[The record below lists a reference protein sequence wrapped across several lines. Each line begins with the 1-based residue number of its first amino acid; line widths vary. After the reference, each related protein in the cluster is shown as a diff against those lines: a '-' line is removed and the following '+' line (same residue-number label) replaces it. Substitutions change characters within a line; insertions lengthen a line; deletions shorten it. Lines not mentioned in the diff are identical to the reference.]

1 MKCIAPRHSQV
12 PFTASVRVR
21 LTLWYLALMGVII
34 FVFGGSLYGSSQI
47 LFNADAAESS
57 LEAQLYQDSQRFAST
72 YKQALLA
79 HQSLAAQRPTL
90 SSQEII
96 LLLSPDNS
104 VLDVHGSLTSGMI
117 EQLQSRAGQATGM
130 FDLAGPQAHA
140 RDWWQRNNGND
151 HRVLVTP
158 VLNQN
163 ARVATLLVGLP
174 RPTPTPLLAIWL
186 FWGIMALLAAAIG
199 GYWLAGKVLQP
210 VKTITRMA
218 NEINATDLRRR
229 LHLQRW
235 DEFGALAATFDH
247 MLARL
252 EAAFKRQAQF
262 TADASHELRTPLTI
276 IDLEIHRAL
285 TQLERPEDYQHALE
299 QIQTENRQLMA
310 MVNSLLLLA
319 RADTG
324 QTMLELQVVDLSD
337 LALETVERLLPLAR
351 QSQITLATGDL
362 PEALVRGDSR
372 YLGQM
377 LTNLIENAIKYSS
390 GVGKRVHVELAC
402 EQERWAVIRVQD
414 DGPGMSEEDRP
425 YLFERFYRVDRARS
439 RRHEHTSG
447 HSNTLEAEEPGGS
460 GLGLAIVQWI
470 VQAHGGEVHVESAI
484 GAGSLFEVHLPR
496 LDDQSMTKSDA
507 TGDAPATF
515 PAFAMATPAIVVNGK
530 EQAMTRAHV
539 EQGER
544 LERQVST
551 YAAFGVLVA
560 CEAIVYLVAAA
571 LHTGAF
577 GVSQLIPA
585 MMVEGLCSLVCVL
598 SAYAMFMRKRWA
610 KKYAMIMQALILLG
624 VLLGVF
630 ALIGFPDLD
639 TPINLSLHAVMIV
652 LIIIGLALLVLP
664 GARAGFPEATAHD
677 E

>member
-1 MKCIAPRHSQV
+1 VKRIAPRHSQV
-12 PFTASVRVR
+12 PFADSVRVR

-47 LFNADAAESS
+47 FLNADAAESR

-79 HQSLAAQRPTL
+79 HQSLSAQRPTL
-90 SSQEII
+90 SSQEIV
-96 LLLSPDNS
+96 LLLGPDDS
-104 VLDVHGSLTSGMI
+104 VLDVRGPLTGNMI
-117 EQLQSRAGQATGM
+117 EQLQSRAEQTTGM
-130 FDLAGPQAHA
+130 FDLAVPQAHTP
-140 RDWWQRNNGND
+140 DWWQRNTRGD
-151 HRVLVTP
+151 DRVLVTP

-174 RPTPTPLLAIWL
+174 RPTLTPLLAIWL

-199 GYWLAGKVLQP
+199 GYWLAGKALQP
-210 VKTITRMA
+210 VKAITRMA

-252 EAAFKRQAQF
+252 EAAFKRQTQF

-285 TQLERPEDYQHALE
+285 TQLERPEDYRQALE
-299 QIQTENRQLMA
+299 QIQTENRRLIA

-337 LALETVERLLPLAR
+337 LALEAVERLLPLAR
-351 QSQITLATGDL
+351 QSRIALATGDL
-362 PEALVRGDSR
+362 PEAPVRGDPR

-414 DGPGMSEEDRP
+414 DGPGMSEEYLP
-425 YLFERFYRVDRARS
+425 YLFERFYRVDKARS
-439 RRHEHTSG
+439 RRDGHTSG
-447 HSNTLEAEEPGGS
+447 RSNTREAEEPGGS

-470 VQAHGGEVHVESAI
+470 VQAHGGKVRVESAI

-507 TGDAPATF
+507 PVDAPATF
-515 PAFAMATPAIVVNGK
+515 PAFAK
-530 EQAMTRAHV
+530 AHV
-539 EQGER
+539 EQVER

-551 YAAFGVLVA
+551 FAAFGVLVA

-664 GARAGFPEATAHD
+664 GARAGFPEASAHD